1 MLKIQKEGLT
11 ENIIKHNALEA
22 CEEIYKQLNISEMSV
37 INMGGA
43 GDSGNAMAKAIA
55 QYQQVSKVMKDDD

>member
-1 MLKIQKEGLT
+1 LT
-11 ENIIKHNALEA
+11 ANVIKHNALDA

-43 GDSGNAMAKAIA
+43 GDSGNAMAKAVA
-55 QYQQVSKVMKDDD
+55 QYQ